1 MDALHHIEPII
12 KKEIA
17 IYNQLLAIEEQ
28 KKDAIIAFNGE
39 QLFLFSKEQ
48 EKYVH
53 ELEHLEA
60 ARQNVLNNA
69 TKQGLQQGNISLKDF
84 IMIASANNTENVV
97 LLGYELKKK
106 IEKFSRLYEGNK
118 KLINDN
124 MEFFNIILSS
134 LRKATSYETGYG
146 PEGLAMR
153 SASGAVLM
161 NKTV

>member
-53 ELEHLEA
+53 ELENLEA

-84 IMIASANNTENVV
+84 IMIASANNA
-97 LLGYELKKK
+97 LP
-106 IEKFSRLYEGNK
+106 
-118 KLINDN
+118 
-124 MEFFNIILSS
+124 IL
-134 LRKATSYETGYG
+134 
-146 PEGLAMR
+146 
-153 SASGAVLM
+153 
-161 NKTV
+161 